1 MFDITEKQTFIQN
14 IHLIKIKAHGIANLA
29 SPGQF
34 IIFRINNNGERIPL
48 SIFDVDKTD
57 GTVSVLFQEIGVST
71 KKLARLEVNDSIMNF
86 VGPLGKPFP
95 IKNYGTIIIVAGG
108 LGLAGIFYSLKSLK
122 DAGNKIIVIYGAKNK
137 KNIIFEKEIE
147 KIINELVITTDDGSY
162 KKKGYVTNALK
173 EVIEKEKIDL
183 VFAVG
188 PLIMMKAVSEITKF
202 HKIKTLVDL
211 NPIMIDGIGMCG
223 CCRVIVG
230 GETKLTCVDGTAFD
244 GHLVDFEKIV
254 NKSRI
259 YSKYEDE
266 AIIQFENQCSIHGNK
281 RKI

>member
-1 MFDITEKQTFIQN
+1 MFDITEKQTVIKN
-14 IHLIKIKAHGIANLA
+14 IHLIKIKARGIANRA

-137 KNIIFEKEIE
+137 NI
-147 KIINELVITTDDGSY
+147 
-162 KKKGYVTNALK
+162 
-173 EVIEKEKIDL
+173 
-183 VFAVG
+183 
-188 PLIMMKAVSEITKF
+188 
-202 HKIKTLVDL
+202 
-211 NPIMIDGIGMCG
+211 
-223 CCRVIVG
+223 
-230 GETKLTCVDGTAFD
+230 
-244 GHLVDFEKIV
+244 
-254 NKSRI
+254 
-259 YSKYEDE
+259 
-266 AIIQFENQCSIHGNK
+266 
-281 RKI
+281 